1 MSAARSQKLQEEGG
15 ELHVPREATSHGARP
30 LSVLDEAEAEAEAEA
45 VGWREGGGSSARLPF
60 HVGLRTRCRN

>member
-15 ELHVPREATSHGARP
+15 ELHVPREATSRGARP
-30 LSVLDEAEAEAEAEA
+30 LSVLDEAEAEA